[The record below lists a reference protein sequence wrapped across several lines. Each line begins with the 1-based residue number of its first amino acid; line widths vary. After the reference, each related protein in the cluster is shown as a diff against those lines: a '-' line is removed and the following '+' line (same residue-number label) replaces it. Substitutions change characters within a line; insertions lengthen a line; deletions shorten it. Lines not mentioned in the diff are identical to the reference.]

1 MLHLFYCD
9 KIFNG
14 DYMRKLLKGSFVVL
28 LATLLCSISFLGG
41 LFFGKYT
48 GATTLDKKFAA
59 LQAVHEIMLTDFY
72 FGQNTDEY
80 SQQLIDDAIYGMV
93 SAQGDIHS
101 EYLSAS
107 ELASFTGSLES
118 SFVGIG
124 VTYTVVDDQILV
136 ISVIRS
142 SPAEASGVL
151 AGDIIIAVD
160 GESIES
166 IGVDNIADR
175 IKGKVGTEVVITVL
189 RGTETLD
196 ISIIRNT
203 ISNTVFSEVV
213 DGVGILTLTSFSD
226 GTGKEMK
233 NHLEYFKEH
242 DVTRIIIDLRDN
254 GGGYASTLNTIASY
268 FLDKGDIVMREF
280 DREGKEIID
289 TAVGGDKYYYDKII
303 ILTNGNSASC
313 SEVFTLAMKENC
325 NAIIVGETT
334 YGKGVAQVTR
344 MLLDGS
350 AIKYT
355 DLIWKSGNGV
365 YVGGVGIT
373 PDYEVKLH
381 DVLYMNYLTVEEGVF
396 YTYDSVSPAVAQ
408 MQSMLDFLGY
418 EVDRVD
424 GYFSQ
429 KTKDALIS
437 FQKDM
442 QLEVT
447 GALDETVASAL
458 NSSVV
463 RSWKL
468 ETEKYDTQMNYAL
481 DLIKQ

>member
-1 MLHLFYCD
+1 
-9 KIFNG
+9 
-14 DYMRKLLKGSFVVL
+14 MRNFLKGLFKAILVAILCAITFV
-28 LATLLCSISFLGG
+28 GG
-41 LFFGKYT
+41 LVIGSST
-48 GATTLDKKFAA
+48 GGTALERKFST
-59 LQAVHEIMLTDFY
+59 LQAVHEILLKDFY
-72 FGQNTDEY
+72 FGQNSDEY
-80 SQQLIDDAIYGMV
+80 SQKLVDDAIYGMV
-93 SAQGDIHS
+93 NAQGDIHS

-107 ELASFTGSLES
+107 ELAQFTGSLES

-136 ISVIRS
+136 VSVIRS

-175 IKGKVGTEVVITVL
+175 IKGKVGTEVIVTVL

-196 ISIIRNT
+196 IPIIRNI
-203 ISNTVFSEVV
+203 ISNTVFSEVA
-213 DGVGILTLTSFSD
+213 DGIGVIVLTSFSD
-226 GTGKEMK
+226 GTGKEFK
-233 NHLEYFKEH
+233 NHLEYLKQH
-242 DVTRIIIDLRDN
+242 NVTRLIIDLRDN
-254 GGGYASTLNTIASY
+254 GGGYASTLNTISSY
-268 FLDKGDIVMREF
+268 FLDKGDIVMREYN
-280 DREGKEIID
+280 RNGEEILD
-289 TAVGGDKYYYDKII
+289 TAVGGDKYSYEKII
-303 ILTNGNSASC
+303 LLANGNTASS
-313 SEVFTLAMKENC
+313 SEVFILAMKENC
-325 NAIIVGETT
+325 NAIVVGETT

-365 YVGGVGIT
+365 YVGETGIA

-396 YTYDSVSPAVAQ
+396 YSYDNVADEVAQ
-408 MQSMLDFLGY
+408 MQLMLDFLGY
-418 EVDRVD
+418 DVDRVD

-429 KTKDALIS
+429 MTKSSLIA
-437 FQKDM
+437 FQKDR

-447 GALDETVASAL
+447 GVLDEKCASSL
-458 NSSVV
+458 NSAVV
-463 RSWKL
+463 RSWQL

-481 DLIKQ
+481 DLIRQ